1 MAQFNSSTNMIP
13 GYVGETANDT
23 STPEL
28 VEKTESYFGQYF
40 LQEMGLP
47 YVDILEP
54 MIRIGKLKSELDL
67 IIGVP
72 TVQRSDDEGE
82 VSYLMN
88 MLLSIVTG
96 AGESRGLSKS

>member
-1 MAQFNSSTNMIP
+1 MIP
-13 GYVGETANDT
+13 GFVGETVNDT

-28 VEKTESYFGQYF
+28 VEKNESYFGRHF

-47 YVDILEP
+47 YVDTLEP

-88 MLLSIVTG
+88 MLLSIVSG
-96 AGESRGLSKS
+96 AGDRRGL

>member
-1 MAQFNSSTNMIP
+1 MIA

-28 VEKTESYFGQYF
+28 VEKTESYLGQYF

-47 YVDILEP
+47 YVDTLEP
-54 MIRIGKLKSELDL
+54 MIRVGKLKSELDL

-72 TVQRSDDEGE
+72 TVQRSDDDGE
-82 VSYLMN
+82 VSYLMK

-96 AGESRGLSKS
+96 AGERRGLSNS